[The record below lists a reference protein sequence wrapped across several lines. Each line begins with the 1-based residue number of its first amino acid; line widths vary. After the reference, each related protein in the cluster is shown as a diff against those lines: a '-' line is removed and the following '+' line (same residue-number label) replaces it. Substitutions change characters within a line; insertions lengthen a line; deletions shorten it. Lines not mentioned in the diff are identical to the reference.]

1 MSVRNRQSV
10 LFLILLLVC
19 GLAVFLAACGGS
31 GAQATSTSNGA
42 SGTAGA
48 ASNPASASAAGTHS
62 AAGNVGGAVQQ
73 QEFQKLATTQDTPEE
88 YVAAVG
94 QARPIAI
101 LFYVPGNV
109 DDAKVLDVFKS
120 AQADFPDYTFLT
132 YDYKSPQNY
141 GDLSLLLDVNY
152 PPETVLI
159 NKAGEVRQIWNGYVD
174 DGTLKQCLIN
184 VGQE

>member
-1 MSVRNRQSV
+1 MTVRSRASG
-10 LFLILLLVC
+10 LFLVLLLVV
-19 GLAVFLAACGGS
+19 GLAVLLAACGGG
-31 GAQATSTSNGA
+31 GAEATSTPNDA

-48 ASNPASASAAGTHS
+48 PSSAASAA
-62 AAGNVGGAVQQ
+62 AANPAGSGNVGGAVQK
-73 QEFQKLATTQDTPEE
+73 QEFLKLATTQDTPEE

-94 QARPIAI
+94 QARPVAM

-109 DDAKVLDVFKS
+109 DDAKVLEVFKNV
-120 AQADFPDYTFLT
+120 QADFPDYTFLT

-159 NKAGEVRQIWNGYVD
+159 NRAGEVRQIWNGYVD
-174 DGTLKQCLIN
+174 EGTLKQCLIN